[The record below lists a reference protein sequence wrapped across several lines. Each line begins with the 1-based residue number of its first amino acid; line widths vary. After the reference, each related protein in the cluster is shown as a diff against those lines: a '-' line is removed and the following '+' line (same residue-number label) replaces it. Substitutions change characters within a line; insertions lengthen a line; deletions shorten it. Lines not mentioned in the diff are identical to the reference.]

1 MRTLTLLRHAR
12 SSHDAPTEADFDRPL
27 NRRGMRA
34 AERIGRFIADEGLTF
49 DRVLASPAV
58 RVRETIAGV
67 EAGLGRPLGA
77 EYDRR
82 LYLAGADSLFDIIAE
97 TADDIGHLLL
107 VGHNPG
113 LEMLLLEA
121 SAGHANALR
130 HEAELKYPTA
140 TLASIA
146 FADAKIWPDAGPGT
160 GEVIRFVRPR
170 DLDPTLGPDF

>member
-97 TADDIGHLLL
+97 TADAVGHLLL

-113 LEMLLLEA
+113 LSRL
-121 SAGHANALR
+121 
-130 HEAELKYPTA
+130 AEWVTGDERLGELPTA
-140 TLASIA
+140 ALVSACGELHDWQA
-146 FADAKIWPDAGPGT
+146 LGAGCLEREHFESP
-160 GEVIRFVRPR
+160 
-170 DLDPTLGPDF
+170 